1 LIDQNDEVFMR
12 AAIEQAHAALKQNE
26 VPVGAIVVKDGE
38 IISQAF
44 NSPITLQDPTA
55 HAEILVLRN
64 AGQRLNN
71 YRLINADLYVTIEPC
86 FMCMGALIHAR
97 IKRLIFG
104 TYDLKAGAA
113 GSVFDLTHHARLNHT
128 IDVTSGVL
136 EQECRELMQHFFR
149 QRR

>member
-1 LIDQNDEVFMR
+1 MR
-12 AAIEQAHAALKQNE
+12 AAIEQARTALKQDE

-55 HAEILVLRN
+55 HAEILALRN
-64 AGQRLNN
+64 AGHRLNN
-71 YRLINADLYVTIEPC
+71 YRLIDAEIYVTIEPC
-86 FMCMGALIHAR
+86 LMCMGALIHAR

-113 GSVFDLTHHARLNHT
+113 GSVFDLTRHARLNHT
-128 IDVTSGVL
+128 IEVTSGVL

>member
-1 LIDQNDEVFMR
+1 MR
-12 AAIEQAHAALKQNE
+12 VAIEQARTALEQAE

-38 IISQAF
+38 IISRAF

-55 HAEILVLRN
+55 HAEILALRN

-71 YRLINADLYVTIEPC
+71 YRLPGAEMYVTIEPC

-104 TYDLKAGAA
+104 TFDPKAGAA
-113 GSVFDLTHHARLNHT
+113 GSVFDLTNHARLNHT
-128 IDVTSGVL
+128 IAVTSGVL
-136 EQECRELMQHFFR
+136 EQECRELIQHFFKE
-149 QRR
+149 RR

>member
-1 LIDQNDEVFMR
+1 MR
-12 AAIEQAHAALKQNE
+12 AAIEQARAALKQDE

-55 HAEILVLRN
+55 HAEILALRN

-71 YRLINADLYVTIEPC
+71 YRLINAELYVTIEPC

>member
-1 LIDQNDEVFMR
+1 MR
-12 AAIEQAHAALKQNE
+12 AAIEQARAALKQNE

-55 HAEILVLRN
+55 HAEILALRN

-71 YRLINADLYVTIEPC
+71 YRLINAELYVTIEPC

-113 GSVFDLTHHARLNHT
+113 GSVFDLTQHARLNHT
-128 IDVTSGVL
+128 IEVTSGVL

>member
-1 LIDQNDEVFMR
+1 MQ
-12 AAIEQAHAALKQNE
+12 AAIEQARAALKQNE

-55 HAEILVLRN
+55 HAEILALRN

-71 YRLINADLYVTIEPC
+71 YRLINAELYVTIEPC

-128 IDVTSGVL
+128 IEVTSGVL
-136 EQECRELMQHFFR
+136 EPECRELMQHFFR

>member
-1 LIDQNDEVFMR
+1 LIDQSDEVFMR
-12 AAIEQAHAALKQNE
+12 AAIEQARAALKQNE
-26 VPVGAIVVKDGE
+26 VPVGAVVVKDGE

-44 NSPITLQDPTA
+44 NSPITLHDSTA
-55 HAEILVLRN
+55 HAEILALRK

-71 YRLINADLYVTIEPC
+71 YRLIDAEIYVTIEPC

-113 GSVFDLTHHARLNHT
+113 GSVFDLTRHARLNHT
-128 IDVTSGVL
+128 IEVTSGVL
-136 EQECRELMQHFFR
+136 EQECRALIQHFFR
-149 QRR
+149 ERR

>member
-1 LIDQNDEVFMR
+1 MR
-12 AAIEQAHAALKQNE
+12 AAIEQARAALKQNE
-26 VPVGAIVVKDGE
+26 VPVGAVVVKDGE

-55 HAEILVLRN
+55 HAEILALRN

-71 YRLINADLYVTIEPC
+71 YRLINAELYVTIEPC

-113 GSVFDLTHHARLNHT
+113 GSVFDLTQHARLNHT
-128 IDVTSGVL
+128 IEVTSGVL
-136 EQECRELMQHFFR
+136 EPECRELMQHFFR

>member
-1 LIDQNDEVFMR
+1 MQ
-12 AAIEQAHAALKQNE
+12 AAIEQARAALKQNE

-55 HAEILVLRN
+55 HAEILALRN
-64 AGQRLNN
+64 AGQWLNN

-113 GSVFDLTHHARLNHT
+113 GSVFDLTRHARLNHT
-128 IDVTSGVL
+128 IEVTSGVL
-136 EQECRELMQHFFR
+136 EQQCSALIQHFFR
-149 QRR
+149 ERR

>member
-1 LIDQNDEVFMR
+1 MR
-12 AAIEQAHAALKQNE
+12 AAIEQARAALKQNE

-55 HAEILVLRN
+55 HAEILALRN

-71 YRLINADLYVTIEPC
+71 YRLIDAELYVTIEPC
-86 FMCMGALIHAR
+86 IMCMGALIHAR

-113 GSVFDLTHHARLNHT
+113 GSVFDLTRHARLNHT
-128 IDVTSGVL
+128 IEVTAAVL
-136 EQECRELMQHFFR
+136 EQECRALIQHFFR
-149 QRR
+149 ERR

>member
-1 LIDQNDEVFMR
+1 MR
-12 AAIEQAHAALKQNE
+12 AAIEQARAALKQNE

-55 HAEILVLRN
+55 HAEILALRN

-128 IDVTSGVL
+128 IEVTSGVL
-136 EQECRELMQHFFR
+136 EPECRELMQHFFR